1 METQILLRGLSVL
14 PTFGLRRIVAA
25 LDLSLT
31 QSGDIAPQSKGL
43 RNRGLV
49 IVYRSFKLRGAMK
62 LDLHTHY
69 YPEVFFQMIR
79 DTPSDFSFSKDP
91 TGRTIITHRGAR
103 FFGITPPMTD
113 PAKRLEDMDRV
124 GIDVEVISLSTP
136 NIFFADENRQPEVA
150 RILNDAYA
158 ELIARHPNRFKG
170 FASIPMDSPDAALS
184 ELHRAVD
191 DLKMNGVVL
200 LSNIRGRALTDSV
213 YRPFFEEAN
222 RMKLCIFLHPMI
234 PVYSEPYKEYV
245 LGPLVGFPF
254 DTTLAVAR
262 MCFAGMLRELP
273 DIRWIIGHLGGAIP
287 YLMERLDNGYRDFAE
302 CRVNIDELP
311 SFYLKRLYYDTVTF
325 SSYNLR
331 LARDLVG
338 VDHMVMG
345 SDYPH
350 LLGSI
355 ERSVSSIQ
363 DLAIPEHEKQKIFS
377 GTALSI
383 LNNV

>member
-1 METQILLRGLSVL
+1 
-14 PTFGLRRIVAA
+14 
-25 LDLSLT
+25 
-31 QSGDIAPQSKGL
+31 
-43 RNRGLV
+43 
-49 IVYRSFKLRGAMK
+49 MK

-69 YPEVFFQMIR
+69 YPEIFFQMLR
-79 DTPSDFSFSKDP
+79 DTPSEFSFAKDP

-103 FFGITPPMTD
+103 FFGVTAPMSD
-113 PAKRLEDMDRV
+113 PNKRLEDMDRV

-136 NIFFADENRQPEVA
+136 NIFFADETRQPEIA
-150 RILNDAYA
+150 RTLNDAYA
-158 ELIARHPNRFKG
+158 ELIAKHPNRFKG
-170 FASIPMDSPDAALS
+170 FASIPMDAPEAAHD
-184 ELHRAVD
+184 ELHRAID
-191 DLKMNGVVL
+191 ELKLNGVVL
-200 LSNIRGRALTDSV
+200 LSNIKGRALTSPA

-222 RMKLCIFLHPMI
+222 RMNLCIFLHPML
-234 PVYSEPYKEYV
+234 PANPEPYTEYV

-262 MCFAGMLRELP
+262 MCFDGMLRELP
-273 DIRWIIGHLGGAIP
+273 NIRWVIGHLGGAIP
-287 YLMERLDNGYRDFAE
+287 YLMERLDSGYRDFAE
-302 CRVNIDELP
+302 CRVNIDQPP
-311 SFYLKRLYYDTVTF
+311 STYLKRLYFDTVTF

-331 LARDLVG
+331 MARDLVG

-363 DLAIPEHEKQKIFS
+363 ELGIPEYEKEKIFS
-377 GTALSI
+377 ETALSI

>member
-1 METQILLRGLSVL
+1 
-14 PTFGLRRIVAA
+14 
-25 LDLSLT
+25 
-31 QSGDIAPQSKGL
+31 
-43 RNRGLV
+43 
-49 IVYRSFKLRGAMK
+49 MK

-69 YPEVFFQMIR
+69 YPDIFFQMLR
-79 DTPSDFSFSKDP
+79 DIPSEFSFAKDP

-103 FFGITPPMTD
+103 FFGVTAPMSD
-113 PAKRLEDMDRV
+113 SDKRLEDMDRI

-136 NIFFADENRQPEVA
+136 NIFFADESRQPEVA
-150 RILNDAYA
+150 RTLNDAYA
-158 ELIARHPNRFKG
+158 ELIARHPERFKG
-170 FASIPMDSPDAALS
+170 FASIPMDAPDHALE
-184 ELHRAVD
+184 ELHRAID
-191 DLKMNGVVL
+191 DLKLNGVVL
-200 LSNIRGRALTDSV
+200 LSNIKGRALTSPI

-222 RMKLCIFLHPMI
+222 RMNLCIFLHPML
-234 PVYSEPYKEYV
+234 PANPEPYTEYV

-262 MCFAGMLRELP
+262 MCFDGMLRELP
-273 DIRWIIGHLGGAIP
+273 NIRWVVGHLGGAIP
-287 YLMERLDNGYRDFAE
+287 YLMERLDSGYRDFAE
-302 CRVNIDELP
+302 CRVKIDQPP
-311 SFYLKRLYYDTVTF
+311 STYLKKLYYDTVTF

-331 LARDLVG
+331 MVRDLVG

-363 DLAIPEHEKQKIFS
+363 ELAIPEYEKEKIFS
-377 GTALSI
+377 GTATSI

>member
-1 METQILLRGLSVL
+1 
-14 PTFGLRRIVAA
+14 
-25 LDLSLT
+25 
-31 QSGDIAPQSKGL
+31 
-43 RNRGLV
+43 
-49 IVYRSFKLRGAMK
+49 
-62 LDLHTHY
+62 
-69 YPEVFFQMIR
+69 MIR
-79 DTPSDFSFSKDP
+79 ETPSEFSFDKDP

-136 NIFFADENRQPEVA
+136 NIFFTDAKNQPEVA

-158 ELIARHPNRFKG
+158 ELIARHPRRFKG
-170 FASIPMDSPDAALS
+170 FASIPMDNPDAALL
-184 ELHRAVD
+184 ELHRAID
-191 DLKMNGVVL
+191 ELKLNGVVL
-200 LSNIRGRALTDSV
+200 LSNIQGRPLTAAE
-213 YRPFFEEAN
+213 YRPFFEEAD
-222 RMKLCIFLHPMI
+222 RMRLCIFLHPMI
-234 PVYSEPYKEYV
+234 PVYSDPFKEYV

-262 MCFAGMLRELP
+262 MCFAGMLRQLP
-273 DIRWIIGHLGGAIP
+273 NIRWIIGHLGGAIP

-311 SFYLKRLYYDTVTF
+311 SVYLKRLYYDTVTF

-331 LARDLVG
+331 MSRDLVG

-355 ERSVSSIQ
+355 ERSVSSIE
-363 DLAIPEHEKQKIFS
+363 DLPIPEHEKQKIFS
-377 GTALSI
+377 GTAMTI
-383 LNNV
+383 LNNVKES